1 MDVFGSSNQITAS
14 CSRLP
19 KGLALLDCQRNKIY
33 IYIPGKKIFCLCPL
47 CYQKEYNFI
56 AIGLRGYSSEA
67 IGWDVRLINKKGNT
81 IITEV
86 IPGSNDAGGRR
97 EKNFLIDR
105 VAF

>member
-1 MDVFGSSNQITAS
+1 MGRQANKQEGS
-14 CSRLP
+14 
-19 KGLALLDCQRNKIY
+19 
-33 IYIPGKKIFCLCPL
+33 
-47 CYQKEYNFI
+47 
-56 AIGLRGYSSEA
+56 
-67 IGWDVRLINKKGNT
+67 T

>member
-1 MDVFGSSNQITAS
+1 MDVFGSGNQITAS

-33 IYIPGKKIFCLCPL
+33 IYSREKDLLLMSSLLPE
-47 CYQKEYNFI
+47 EYNFI
-56 AIGLRGYSSEA
+56 VIGLRGYSSEA

>member
-56 AIGLRGYSSEA
+56 VIGLRGYSREA

-97 EKNFLIDR
+97 KKTFLIDR